1 MDKRELYL
9 YLLAVR
15 RAAIDAECARDQL
28 QMAEHRLTRI
38 STAKLDTITHGTIDT
53 DLTAMRIAAC
63 QSVRQF
69 AAQRLHSAVD
79 VLRQFKNDLESSPL
93 GEDEQRLLWTK
104 YVMGKRGAELAR
116 KSGYSLHHTW
126 LVQKECERVLSE
138 YLGDGEN
145 P

>member
-1 MDKRELYL
+1 MDKKSMWL
-9 YLLAVR
+9 YLLGVR
-15 RAAIDAECARDQL
+15 QAAISAECAREAL
-28 QMAEHRLTRI
+28 ARAEHMLTRVG
-38 STAKLDTITHGTIDT
+38 TARTDTIIRSTPDSDLIPLRVDGYLSLKKHAARQLHEALGT
-53 DLTAMRIAAC
+53 
-63 QSVRQF
+63 
-69 AAQRLHSAVD
+69 
-79 VLRQFKNDLESSPL
+79 LRQFKNDLESSGL

-138 YLGDGEN
+138 YLGDDVN